1 MPDQNSP
8 KHEPMKS
15 ESEKEI
21 FAVEPESAGV
31 PKLDAP
37 PILEGEDP
45 SADFDVTPGGES
57 RAGTGSASGVKVDA
71 KASGALESKPPFVKE
86 GMGSPRN
93 VAIAGGIA
101 LAAAAVLAIVY
112 HELPWYKA
120 VPLTVYNTLAHTAA
134 GVAAVVLAARLA
146 ERPLG
151 RVELSAA
158 RMLLAVAATTAVF
171 TPNYELPYT
180 GRVDEVVLAL
190 AVYAGVTFT
199 LFRFSWRDWQ
209 IVAGSH
215 AVMSVLIWIGQG
227 LYAWV
232 ATQPP
237 K

>member
-1 MPDQNSP
+1 MPEENTP
-8 KHEPMKS
+8 KHEQTKP
-15 ESEKEI
+15 EGEKEI

-45 SADFDVTPGGES
+45 SADFDATPGG
-57 RAGTGSASGVKVDA
+57 GSGSQSGVKAESKV
-71 KASGALESKPPFVKE
+71 SGASESKPPFVKE

-232 ATQPP
+232 ATQSP

>member
-1 MPDQNSP
+1 MPDQETP
-8 KHEPMKS
+8 KNEPGKS
-15 ESEKEI
+15 SGDREI
-21 FAVEPESAGV
+21 FEVEPEAARS

-45 SADFDVTPGGES
+45 SADFEAGE
-57 RAGTGSASGVKVDA
+57 ASSPAPKADA
-71 KASGALESKPPFVKE
+71 KAAAAAAEPRTPFVKE
-86 GMGSPRN
+86 GMGSPQN

-101 LAAAAVLAIVY
+101 LGAAAVLAIM
-112 HELPWYKA
+112 HHDLPWFKA
-120 VPLTVYNTLAHTAA
+120 VPLTVYNTLAHTGA

-151 RVELSAA
+151 RVELAAA

-171 TPNYELPYT
+171 TPDYDLPYT

-190 AVYAGVTFT
+190 AVYAAVTFT

-232 ATQPP
+232 AAPA
-237 K
+237 